1 MGFFKGAKMKK
12 NKIAVA
18 IYDCN
23 TNDVVDQKDYNVPDI
38 FNVFDV
44 CDFCEEST
52 NCKGCIVG
60 ALQTDS
66 YFVEELLPC
75 PFCGTKPIREISN
88 NILRVRCPKCVSVG
102 FHTHIRFG
110 CLADTKWNTRTLSS
124 KEAKN
129 V

>member
-1 MGFFKGAKMKK
+1 MTKDDKFKLDLKK
-12 NKIAVA
+12 HKYA
-18 IYDCN
+18 I
-23 TNDVVDQKDYNVPDI
+23 
-38 FNVFDV
+38 
-44 CDFCEEST
+44 EEGVYETLTDMEFAILMS
-52 NCKGCIVG
+52 IVNSDDM
-60 ALQTDS
+60 LPQ
-66 YFVEELLPC
+66 FVEELLPC

-88 NILRVRCPKCVSVG
+88 TILSVRCPKCVSVG